1 MLPHARHAS
10 RRVVVGYVWW
20 CCGLVYVIACEWWQG
35 CMAWQAPC
43 SRIELSGV
51 LPINVVSSV
60 AWTQFGSLCC
70 IPASKALVP
79 LVDSFLVGAP
89 CGASAGPW
97 SRPRVPRVPRGL
109 RVATVDHVGVLVASD
124 AEHHVGL
131 GPSAPFANVPSECHC
146 CAPHDHRARPRPSL
160 PSGEPGPLGKNKRA
174 WMIYTFYFS
183 SVQFELD
190 YMAHWTM
197 KIIKEL
203 HVLKLFI
210 IYKAPCYRSTADGS

>member
-1 MLPHARHAS
+1 MLKFYSAKQNWSSIVTGNSKNQISWCKINLPH
-10 RRVVVGYVWW
+10 
-20 CCGLVYVIACEWWQG
+20 
-35 CMAWQAPC
+35 
-43 SRIELSGV
+43 
-51 LPINVVSSV
+51 
-60 AWTQFGSLCC
+60 F
-70 IPASKALVP
+70 
-79 LVDSFLVGAP
+79 
-89 CGASAGPW
+89 
-97 SRPRVPRVPRGL
+97 RPRVPRVPRGL
-109 RVATVDHVGVLVASD
+109 RVAIVDHVGVLVASD

-160 PSGEPGPLGKNKRA
+160 PSGEPGPPGKNKRA

>member
-70 IPASKALVP
+70 IPAFKALVP

-89 CGASAGPW
+89 RGASAGPR

-109 RVATVDHVGVLVASD
+109 RVATVDHVGMLVASD

-131 GPSAPFANVPSECHC
+131 GPLCQLTKQVSLLCPARSPCSSAPFLALG
-146 CAPHDHRARPRPSL
+146 RARPP
-160 PSGEPGPLGKNKRA
+160 GKNKRA
-174 WMIYTFYFS
+174 LMIYTFYFS

>member
-60 AWTQFGSLCC
+60 AWTQLGSLCC

-89 CGASAGPW
+89 RGASAGPR

-109 RVATVDHVGVLVASD
+109 RVADVDHAGVLVASD
-124 AEHHVGL
+124 AENHVGL
-131 GPSAPFANVPSECHC
+131 GPLAPFANVPSEHHRLCPARSPC
-146 CAPHDHRARPRPSL
+146 SSVPFLAFGRARASGRRRHRRGML
-160 PSGEPGPLGKNKRA
+160 PG
-174 WMIYTFYFS
+174 
-183 SVQFELD
+183 
-190 YMAHWTM
+190 
-197 KIIKEL
+197 
-203 HVLKLFI
+203 
-210 IYKAPCYRSTADGS
+210 